1 MHDGIRRFVVIWA
14 AQLLSIIG
22 SSLTGFVL
30 GVWVYQR
37 TGSATDFVLIMLCA
51 VLPEVLLSP
60 PAGAMA
66 DRWDRRRMLMAAD
79 AGAAATTAA
88 LAVLLACGALEVWH
102 VYVITAVGSVFG
114 TFHMAAYHSMMPLIM
129 PQRHLGRANGL
140 MQVADAVNIA
150 APLLAGTLLVTVGIT
165 GVVVIDLVTFLVT
178 RAVMFAVRLP
188 PEVTRPGGVTGP
200 DPGTHVGTGG
210 VTGTGIGTG
219 TDAGPGA
226 PRGDLLFGWRH
237 LRARPGLF
245 RLVVL
250 LAAYNLLFG
259 MSGVLVQPL
268 ILSFGSAAVLG
279 ALMFAGGAGV
289 FAGGLVLSAW
299 GGPKR
304 RVRGVVAFA
313 ALGGALL
320 ALHSLAPSPWLI
332 AVVAP
337 AFLFTLPLVQGTAMT
352 VLQLK
357 TEPAALGRVLSTV
370 RSLTQA
376 ATVLAYLLA
385 GPLADRVLEPAM
397 APGGALAGTLGG
409 VIGTG
414 PGRGIAAV
422 FLVAGLSLLVL
433 APLLYLQPRL
443 RGVETEL
450 PDAEDVHRPEPVTP
464 QPPLAHRPSGDP
476 VPARPPGRA
485 GDTEPPDGSEPPD
498 VAHVTQAVQGDSD
511 AALSRP

>member
-37 TGSATDFVLIMLCA
+37 TGSATEFVLIMLCA

-60 PAGAMA
+60 LAGSMA
-66 DRWDRRRMLMAAD
+66 DRLDRRRMLMTAD
-79 AGAAATTAA
+79 AGAAVTTGV
-88 LAVLLACGALEVWH
+88 LAVLLAGGALEVWH
-102 VYVITAVGSVFG
+102 VYVITVVGSVFG
-114 TFHMAAYHSMMPLIM
+114 AFHMAAYHSMMPLIM

-140 MQVADAVNIA
+140 MQVADAVHIA

-165 GVVVIDLVTFLVT
+165 GVVVIDLATFLVT
-178 RAVMFAVRLP
+178 RVVMFAVRLP
-188 PEVTRPGGVTGP
+188 AEVTRPGGAVTESQPLG
-200 DPGTHVGTGG
+200 
-210 VTGTGIGTG
+210 
-219 TDAGPGA
+219 
-226 PRGDLLFGWRH
+226 RDLSFGWRH

-250 LAAYNLLFG
+250 LAVYNLLFG

-289 FAGGLVLSAW
+289 FAGGLALSAW

-337 AFLFTLPLVQGTAMT
+337 AFLFTLPFVQGTAMT

-370 RSLTQA
+370 RTLTQT

-385 GPLADRVLEPAM
+385 GPLVDRVLEPAM
-397 APGGALAGTLGG
+397 ARDGALASSLGA

-414 PGRGIAAV
+414 RGRGVAAV
-422 FLVAGLSLLVL
+422 FLMAGLALLVL

-450 PDAEDVHRPEPVTP
+450 PDAEDVHRPEPVTQETP
-464 QPPLAHRPSGDP
+464 VAHRPSGDP
-476 VPARPPGRA
+476 DAPAGPSGHGGEA
-485 GDTEPPDGSEPPD
+485 GPEAGSESPD
-498 VAHVTQAVQGDSD
+498 VAQTARTAQGDSD
-511 AALSRP
+511 AVLSRP

>member
-37 TGSATDFVLIMLCA
+37 NGSATEFVLIMLCA

-60 PAGAMA
+60 LAGAVA
-66 DRWDRRRMLMAAD
+66 DRWDRRRLLMAAD
-79 AGAAATTAA
+79 AGAAAVTGV
-88 LAVLLACGALEVWH
+88 LAVLLATGTLQVWH
-102 VYVITAVGSVFG
+102 VYVVTVAGSVFG
-114 TFHMAAYHSMMPLIM
+114 TFHMAAYHAMMPLIM

-140 MQVADAVNIA
+140 MQVADSVKIA

-165 GVVVIDLVTFLVT
+165 GVVVVDLATFLVT
-178 RAVMFAVRLP
+178 RVVMFAVRLP
-188 PEVTRPGGVTGP
+188 PEVTRPGGVP
-200 DPGTHVGTGG
+200 
-210 VTGTGIGTG
+210 
-219 TDAGPGA
+219 AA
-226 PRGDLLFGWRH
+226 PEPIRRDLLFGWRH

-245 RLVVL
+245 QLVVV
-250 LAAYNLLFG
+250 LAAYNLFFG

-299 GGPKR
+299 GGPR
-304 RVRGVVAFA
+304 HRVRGVAVFT
-313 ALGGALL
+313 ALGGVLL
-320 ALHSLAPSPWLI
+320 ALHSVAPSPWLI

-337 AFLFTLPLVQGTAMT
+337 AFLFTLPFVQGTGMT

-357 TEPAALGRVLSTV
+357 TDPAALGRVLSTV
-370 RSLTQA
+370 RTVTQA
-376 ATVLAYLLA
+376 ATVLTYLAA
-385 GPLADRVLEPAM
+385 GPLADHVLEPMM
-397 APGGALAGTLGG
+397 APDGALADTLGG

-414 PGRGIAAV
+414 PGRGLAAV
-422 FLVAGLSLLVL
+422 FLLTGLGLLLL
-433 APLLYLQPRL
+433 APLAYLWPRL
-443 RGVETEL
+443 RNVESEL
-450 PDAEDVHRPEPVTP
+450 PDAEDVHPPEPVPAETTP
-464 QPPLAHRPSGDP
+464 ARSPPDDDAT
-476 VPARPPGRA
+476 RPPGRDGDASPEA
-485 GDTEPPDGSEPPD
+485 GTEHPD
-498 VAHVTQAVQGDSD
+498 VAQGVQVAQGDSD